1 MAGTVTRMN
10 KQQAIALWV
19 AVANLALVFAF
30 PPYDYLS
37 QARNYVPTFG
47 GFHFIG
53 APPVGALLNANFLVL
68 EMIVILINAGIAW
81 LLLRDGDPGERQRIS
96 RGQRAVLWLMGI
108 NLVLM
113 LLFPPFENYYAIT
126 KAVLPS
132 FDGFY
137 FIFDDNAQ
145 RQIVTTL
152 LYLEVALVLANGG
165 LLWLLFA
172 DRRLARLSY
181 EEKRA
186 LAESLRDRQRQR

>member
-1 MAGTVTRMN
+1 MN

-19 AVANLALVFAF
+19 AAANMALVFAF

-37 QARNYVPTFG
+37 MARNYVPTFG

-53 APPVGALLNANFLVL
+53 APPPSALLNANFLTL

-81 LLLRDGDPGERQRIS
+81 LLLRNGEPHVRQRIS
-96 RGQRAVLWLMGI
+96 KGQRAVLWLMAI

-113 LLFPPFENYYAIT
+113 VLFPPFENYYAIT
-126 KAVLPS
+126 RAVIPS

-137 FIFDDNAQ
+137 FLFGENDQ

-152 LYLEVALVLANGG
+152 LYLEVALVLINGG
-165 LLWLLFA
+165 LLWLMFA
-172 DRRLARLSY
+172 DRRYARLSY

-186 LAESLRDRQRQR
+186 LAESLREHQRGD

>member
-1 MAGTVTRMN
+1 MN
-10 KQQAIALWV
+10 RQQAISLWV
-19 AVANLALVFAF
+19 AAANLVLVLAF

-37 QARNYVPTFG
+37 LAHGYVPTFG
-47 GFHFIG
+47 GFHFVG
-53 APPVGALLNANFLVL
+53 SAPPNSLLNHNFLAL
-68 EMIVILINAGIAW
+68 EEIVILINAGIAW
-81 LLLRDGDPGERQRIS
+81 LLLRGETPDTHRRIS
-96 RGQRAVLWLMGI
+96 RGQRAVLCLMAI
-108 NLVLM
+108 NLVLI

-145 RQIVTTL
+145 RQIVSSL
-152 LYLEVALVLANGG
+152 LYIEAALVLANGG

-172 DRRLARLSY
+172 ARRNADLTA

-186 LAESLRDRQRQR
+186 LAKALRDRQRGE

>member
-1 MAGTVTRMN
+1 MN
-10 KQQAIALWV
+10 RQQAIALCIV
-19 AVANLALVFAF
+19 AINMALVVAF

-37 QARNYVPTFG
+37 LARGNVPTFG

-53 APPVGALLNANFLVL
+53 SPPAHGLLNRDFLTL
-68 EMIVILINAGIAW
+68 EVFVVLINAGIAW
-81 LLLRDGDPGERQRIS
+81 LLLRDGDGHAVRRIS
-96 RGQRAVLWLMGI
+96 RGQRGVLWLMAI
-108 NLVLM
+108 NLMLV

-137 FIFDDNAQ
+137 FLLGDNTQ

-152 LYLEVALVLANGG
+152 LYIEVALVLINCG

-172 DRRLARLSY
+172 DNRRTRLSAD
-181 EEKRA
+181 EKRA
-186 LAESLRDRQRQR
+186 LAEMLRQKQNLR

>member
-1 MAGTVTRMN
+1 MN

>member
-1 MAGTVTRMN
+1 VAGTVTRMN